1 MAAFDKS
8 LDVVSF
14 SESVD
19 FEKSVIT
26 VAIHTY
32 NEGTAKIQIGRQ
44 SKKADGE
51 LGFAKLGRMTKE
63 ELEAILPLLEKAKTE
78 M

>member
-1 MAAFDKS
+1 MPGFDKS

-19 FEKSVIT
+19 FERSVIT

-32 NEGTAKIQIGRQ
+32 NEGIPKVQVGRQ

-63 ELEAILPLLEKAKTE
+63 ELEKVLPLLEKAKKE